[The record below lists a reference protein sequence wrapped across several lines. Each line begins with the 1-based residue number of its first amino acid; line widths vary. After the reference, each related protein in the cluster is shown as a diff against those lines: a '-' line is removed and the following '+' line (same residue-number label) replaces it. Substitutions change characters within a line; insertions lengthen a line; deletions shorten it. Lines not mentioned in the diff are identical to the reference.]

1 MELLGMDLLETLT
14 RIDEFIWGPPLLV
27 LLVGTGVFLTWRLGM
42 IQVFR
47 LPLALRYVLNSRRA
61 ETGVQGDVSSF
72 AALSTA
78 LSATIGTGNIVGV
91 ATAIK
96 MGGPGALFWMFLAA
110 FFGMATMYS
119 EALLAVKY
127 RTVDANGQMSG
138 GPMYYI
144 KNGLGHKKYSRIL
157 APLFA
162 LFGVNVAL
170 FGIGTFPQVNAIV
183 DSARIAFD
191 VPEILTAAMLSL
203 LVAFVTLGGIRR
215 IAAVAQFIV
224 PFMAVAYV
232 LGCLVVIGLN
242 LEKLPATFALILS
255 SAFSE
260 TAARGGFLGAGV
272 MLAIRM
278 GVARGIF
285 SNEAGLGSS
294 PIAAAAARVKE
305 PAKQGLISMTGT
317 FFDTIVVCLMTGTVL
332 IMTDS
337 WTENLAGAYMTS
349 YAFSTALAEIGSYIV
364 TVGLIFFA
372 FTTILGWNYYGE
384 RCTEFLFGVKGILPY
399 RIIYILIV
407 ASGAFLTLDVI
418 WVLADIVN
426 GLMAIPNLIA
436 LLALR
441 KVISTETR
449 QYFEGLRTENL
460 ELKNLESK
468 TEFRLKSEK

>member
-1 MELLGMDLLETLT
+1 MELLGMDVLDTLT
-14 RIDEFIWGPPLLV
+14 AIDHFIWGPPLMI
-27 LLVGTGVFLTWRLGM
+27 LLVGTGIFLTIRLGL

-47 LPLALRYVLNSRRA
+47 LPLALKYVLSSRKYEA
-61 ETGVQGDVSSF
+61 GVPGDVSSF

-91 ATAIK
+91 ATAVK
-96 MGGPGALFWMFLAA
+96 TGGPGALFWMSLAA

-144 KNGLGHKKYSRIL
+144 KNGLGHKKYSKIL

-162 LFGVNVAL
+162 VFGVNVAL

-191 VPEILTAAMLSL
+191 IPEVLSAAVLSL

-215 IAAVAQFIV
+215 IAAVAQFMV

-232 LGCLVVIGLN
+232 LGCLVIIGMN
-242 LEKLPATFALILS
+242 LEKLPATFALVLS
-255 SAFSE
+255 SAFTE

-278 GVARGIF
+278 GISRGIF

-294 PIAAAAARVKE
+294 PIAAAAAKVRE
-305 PAKQGLISMTGT
+305 PARQGLISMTGT
-317 FFDTIVVCLMTGTVL
+317 FFDTLVVCLMTGTVL

-337 WTENLAGAYMTS
+337 WTGELAGTYMTN
-349 YAFSTALAEIGSYIV
+349 YAFSTALAEAGSYIV
-364 TVGLIFFA
+364 TVGLIFFT

-399 RIIYILIV
+399 KIIYIIIV
-407 ASGAFLTLDVI
+407 ASGAFLTFDVI

-441 KVISTETR
+441 KVIATETR
-449 QYFEGLRTENL
+449 QYFTGLKAEN
-460 ELKNLESK
+460 
-468 TEFRLKSEK
+468 

>member
-1 MELLGMDLLETLT
+1 MELLSMNLLETLT

-27 LLVGTGVFLTWRLGM
+27 LLVGTGVFLTWRLGL
-42 IQVFR
+42 IQVLS
-47 LPLALRYVLNSRRA
+47 LPLALRYVLKSRRN
-61 ETGVQGDVSSF
+61 EIGVQGDISSF

-119 EALLAVKY
+119 ESLLAVKY

-144 KNGLGHKKYSRIL
+144 KNGLGHKRYSKIL

-162 LFGVNVAL
+162 FFGINVAL
-170 FGIGTFPQVNAIV
+170 FGIGIFPQVNAIV
-183 DSARIAFD
+183 DSARIAFN
-191 VPEILTAAMLSL
+191 VPEILSAAVISL

-215 IAAVAQFIV
+215 IAAVAQLIV

-232 LGCLVVIGLN
+232 LCCLLIIGLN
-242 LEKLPATFALILS
+242 LEKIPETFALIIN
-255 SAFSE
+255 SAFTG

-272 MLAIRM
+272 MLAVRM
-278 GVARGIF
+278 GIARGIF
-285 SNEAGLGSS
+285 SNESGLGSA
-294 PIAAAAARVKE
+294 PIAAAAAKVRE
-305 PAKQGLISMTGT
+305 PARQGLISMTGT

-332 IMTDS
+332 IMTGS
-337 WTENLAGAYMTS
+337 WTENLSGAYMTS
-349 YAFSTALAEIGSYIV
+349 YAFSTELAEVGSYIV

-372 FTTILGWNYYGE
+372 FTTIIGWNYYGE

-399 RIIYILIV
+399 KIIYILIV
-407 ASGAFLTLDVI
+407 ALGAFLTLDVI

-441 KVISTETR
+441 KVIKTETI
-449 QYFEGLRTENL
+449 QYFE
-460 ELKNLESK
+460 ELKAE
-468 TEFRLKSEK
+468 E

>member
-1 MELLGMDLLETLT
+1 MDLLDTLT
-14 RIDEFIWGPPLLV
+14 RIDEFIWGLPLLF

-47 LPLALRYVLNSRRA
+47 LPLALKYVLNSRKA
-61 ETGVQGDVSSF
+61 EIGVQGDISSF

-91 ATAIK
+91 ATAVK
-96 MGGPGALFWMFLAA
+96 AGGPGALFWMSLAA

-119 EALLAVKY
+119 ESMLAVKY
-127 RTVDANGQMSG
+127 RTVDENGQMSG

-144 KNGLGHKKYSRIL
+144 KNGLGDKRYSGVL
-157 APLFA
+157 ALLFA

-183 DSARIAFD
+183 DSARIAFN
-191 VPEILTAAMLSL
+191 VPEVLSAAVISL
-203 LVAFVTLGGIRR
+203 LVAFVTLGGIRK
-215 IAAVAQFIV
+215 IAAAAQLLV
-224 PFMAVAYV
+224 PFMAVGYV
-232 LGCLVVIGLN
+232 LSCLVIIGMN
-242 LEKLPATFALILS
+242 LEKLPETFSLIIS
-255 SAFSE
+255 SAFTG

-278 GVARGIF
+278 GVARGVF
-285 SNEAGLGSS
+285 SNESGLGSA
-294 PIAAAAARVKE
+294 PIAAAAAKVRE
-305 PAKQGLISMTGT
+305 PARQGLISMTGT
-317 FFDTIVVCLMTGTVL
+317 FFDTIVICMMTGTVL
-332 IMTDS
+332 IITDS
-337 WTENLAGAYMTS
+337 WTEDLAGAYMTN
-349 YAFSTALAEIGSYIV
+349 YAFSTSLAEVGSYIV
-364 TVGLIFFA
+364 TVGLILFA

-399 RIIYILIV
+399 KIFYILIV

-441 KVISTETR
+441 KVIAVETR
-449 QYFEGLRTENL
+449 QYFEKL
-460 ELKNLESK
+460 E
-468 TEFRLKSEK
+468 

>member
-1 MELLGMDLLETLT
+1 MDLLETLT

-441 KVISTETR
+441 KVIATETR

>member
-1 MELLGMDLLETLT
+1 MELMDMDLLATLT
-14 RIDEFIWGPPLLV
+14 RIDELVWGLPLLV
-27 LLVGTGVFLTWRLGM
+27 LLIGTGVFLTWRLGL

-47 LPLALRYVLNSRRA
+47 LPLALRYVLISRKA
-61 ETGVQGDVSSF
+61 EIGVQGDVSSF

-96 MGGPGALFWMFLAA
+96 TGGPGALFWMFFAA

-119 EALLAVKY
+119 ESLLAVKY

-162 LFGVNVAL
+162 FFGVNVAL

-183 DSARIAFD
+183 DSARIAFN
-191 VPEILTAAMLSL
+191 VPEVLSAAVISL

-215 IAAVAQFIV
+215 IAAVAQLLV
-224 PFMAVAYV
+224 PFMAVGYV
-232 LGCLVVIGLN
+232 LGCIVTIALN
-242 LEKLPATFALILS
+242 LDKLPETFILIIS
-255 SAFSE
+255 SAFSG
-260 TAARGGFLGAGV
+260 TAAKGGFLGAGV
-272 MLAIRM
+272 MLAVRM
-278 GVARGIF
+278 GVSRGIF
-285 SNEAGLGSS
+285 SNESGLGSA
-294 PIAAAAARVKE
+294 PIAAAAAKVRE

-337 WTENLAGAYMTS
+337 WTEDLAGAYMTS
-349 YAFSTALAEIGSYIV
+349 YAFSTSFAEIGSYIV
-364 TVGLIFFA
+364 TAGLIFFA

-399 RIIYILIV
+399 KIIYVFIV
-407 ASGAFLTLDVI
+407 ASGSFFTLDVI

-441 KVISTETR
+441 KVVTSETR
-449 QYFEGLRTENL
+449 QYFDGL
-460 ELKNLESK
+460 
-468 TEFRLKSEK
+468 EFRK

>member
-1 MELLGMDLLETLT
+1 MELMDTGLLETLT
-14 RIDEFIWGPPLLV
+14 EIDEFVWGPPLLI
-27 LLVGTGVFLTWRLGM
+27 LLVGTGVFLTWRLGL

-47 LPLALRYVLNSRRA
+47 LPLALRYVLNSRKA
-61 ETGVQGDVSSF
+61 EIGVQGDVSSF

-96 MGGPGALFWMFLAA
+96 VGGPGALFWMFLAA

-119 EALLAVKY
+119 ESLLAVKY

-144 KNGLGHKKYSRIL
+144 KNGLEHKKYSRVL

-162 LFGVNVAL
+162 FFGVNVAL

-183 DSARIAFD
+183 DSARIAFNI
-191 VPEILTAAMLSL
+191 PEVLSAL
-203 LVAFVTLGGIRR
+203 AISLFVAFVTLGGIRR
-215 IAAVAQFIV
+215 IAAVAQLVV
-224 PFMAVAYV
+224 PFMAMAYV
-232 LGCLVVIGLN
+232 LGCLVIITLN
-242 LEKLPATFALILS
+242 LEKIPETFALIVS
-255 SAFSE
+255 SAFTG

-272 MLAIRM
+272 MLAVRM
-278 GVARGIF
+278 GIARGIF
-285 SNEAGLGSS
+285 SNESGLGSA
-294 PIAAAAARVKE
+294 PIAAAAAKVKE

-317 FFDTIVVCLMTGTVL
+317 FFDTIVICLMTGTVL

-337 WTENLAGAYMTS
+337 WTEDLAGVYMTN
-349 YAFSTALAEIGSYIV
+349 YAFSTSLAETGSYIV
-364 TVGLIFFA
+364 TVGLMFFA

-399 RIIYILIV
+399 KIIYILIV
-407 ASGAFLTLDVI
+407 SSGAFLTLDVI

-426 GLMAIPNLIA
+426 GLMTIPNLIA

-441 KVISTETR
+441 KVIAAETE
-449 QYFEGLRTENL
+449 QYFEKLKLRGPEP
-460 ELKNLESK
+460 KN
-468 TEFRLKSEK
+468 

>member
-1 MELLGMDLLETLT
+1 METPSIDLLYTLT
-14 RIDEFIWGPPLLV
+14 KIDELVWGPPLLI
-27 LLVGTGVFLTWRLGM
+27 LLVGTGIFLTWRLGM
-42 IQVFR
+42 IQVFK
-47 LPLALRYVLNSRRA
+47 LPLALRYVLKSRKS
-61 ETGVQGDVSSF
+61 EIGIQGDVSSF
-72 AALSTA
+72 AALTTA

-96 MGGPGALFWMFLAA
+96 TGGPGALFWMFLAA

-119 EALLAVKY
+119 ESLLAVKY
-127 RTVDANGQMSG
+127 RSIDANGQMSG

-144 KNGLGHKKYSRIL
+144 KNGLGHRKYSRAL
-157 APLFA
+157 ASLFA
-162 LFGVNVAL
+162 FFGVNVAL

-183 DSARIAFD
+183 DSARIAFNI
-191 VPEILTAAMLSL
+191 PEVLSAAVISL

-215 IAAVAQFIV
+215 IAAVAQLLV
-224 PFMAVAYV
+224 PFMAIAYV
-232 LGCLVVIGLN
+232 LGCLVIVALN
-242 LEKLPATFALILS
+242 LEKLPETFALIIS
-255 SAFSE
+255 SAFTG
-260 TAARGGFLGAGV
+260 TAAKGGFLGAGV

-278 GVARGIF
+278 GIARGIF
-285 SNEAGLGSS
+285 SNESGLGSA
-294 PIAAAAARVKE
+294 PIAAAAAKVKE
-305 PAKQGLISMTGT
+305 PARQGLISMTGT

-337 WTENLAGAYMTS
+337 WTEELAGAYMTS
-349 YAFSTALAEIGSYIV
+349 YAFSTVLAETGSYIV

-399 RIIYILIV
+399 KIVYIFIV

-441 KVISTETR
+441 KVIAAETR
-449 QYFEGLRTENL
+449 HYFEKLRA
-460 ELKNLESK
+460 ESLRDK
-468 TEFRLKSEK
+468 D